1 MSIGLAADLEPVEQF
16 DLNDAA
22 VFDLVQRW
30 QSIEQAI
37 ALRQLSTF
45 ANAPLY
51 PQSGVLYSALL
62 AILLAPVVAAAA
74 LVNAPS
80 LLAAN
85 LAARRYADAE
95 NVVALW
101 RALAGLASALIW
113 WLVLASLLLVTT
125 GGMFGTVLLLL
136 ALLITWAGLRAW
148 RLWRMATVELVN
160 TLRAP
165 MLGKAVCALREETL
179 TWSAAR

>member
-1 MSIGLAADLEPVEQF
+1 
-16 DLNDAA
+16 
-22 VFDLVQRW
+22 
-30 QSIEQAI
+30 
-37 ALRQLSTF
+37 
-45 ANAPLY
+45 
-51 PQSGVLYSALL
+51 VLYSALP